1 MTPRER
7 AVAALSGKTPDRV
20 PCVPLVDTSYA
31 AACAKMPVS
40 ECFLNPEAYA
50 AALVATLDRHPDI
63 DGVSI
68 NIGLSA
74 DVILEHTRSKGAHH
88 VRTVGG
94 LTWMVPENDIGT
106 SGPSNR
112 ARSPIFPTP
121 ALGPMSI

>member
-7 AVAALSGKTPDRV
+7 AVTALEGRMPDRV

-31 AACAKMPVS
+31 AACAGIPVS

-68 NIGLSA
+68 NIGLSD
-74 DVILEHTRSKGAHH
+74 DVFEDHSRTGDTHTVDRVS
-88 VRTVGG
+88 
-94 LTWMVPENDIGT
+94 PENPASIGWFTWVPAART
-106 SGPSNR
+106 SAQSGS
-112 ARSPIFPTP
+112 A
-121 ALGPMSI
+121 